1 MKNQVEIN
9 ARWVL
14 FFLVLAALCWAV
26 VILIIAMF
34 LNSDGLIIAI
44 TVMAVLFLFTGYFLA
59 LEIKK
64 SEPMPDESPQA
75 EKEAAENQK
84 CQ

>member
-1 MKNQVEIN
+1 MKNQSEIIVMIN

-14 FFLVLAALCWAV
+14 LFLVLAALCWAV
-26 VILIIAMF
+26 VIFIIAKF

-44 TVMAVLFLFTGYFLA
+44 TVMAVLFLFTGYFFA
-59 LEIKK
+59 LETRK
-64 SEPMPDESPQA
+64 SQP
-75 EKEAAENQK
+75 EKEVRENQK